1 MIGTLVLAV
10 IKPLSDGFFILYAL
24 TGFTDVLDGWIARK
38 TKIASEFG
46 ARMDS
51 IADLLFYAVMLIRV
65 FPALWSR
72 LPLSIWCAAAGIA
85 AIRIISYLAAAMKYH
100 RFASLHTYLNK
111 LTGIAVFMIPFFAG
125 TDYVQEFCWTV
136 CAVGIAASLEEL
148 VIHIISKEY
157 RPNVKS
163 IFSKRRTDI
172 TCSQPNTKMKQQSI
186 GNMPVG
192 KKGREI
198 PCILL

>member
-72 LPLSIWCAAAGIA
+72 LPLSICCAAAGIA
-85 AIRIISYLAAAMKYH
+85 AVRIIAYLAAAMKYH

-125 TDYVQEFCWTV
+125 TDYVQEFCWTA

-148 VIHIISKEY
+148 VIHIRNTEY
-157 RPNVKS
+157 RSNMKS
-163 IFSKRRTDI
+163 IFSQRRTDI
-172 TCSQPNTKMKQQSI
+172 TCSQPNTKMNQ
-186 GNMPVG
+186 
-192 KKGREI
+192 
-198 PCILL
+198 